1 MNARTHNS
9 VPSLDREDW
18 RGLASTDAEAAST
31 VGSVFGT
38 DPPSGGDPVLRADSP
53 LSLECFD
60 RTLKAE
66 EVTRFDR
73 SLRDAIDRM
82 LDLMR
87 SNRYVALSGPMVGLP
102 LRVVAV
108 DLAGSGQSQIVLINP
123 VVEQVST
130 ERQKDRE
137 GCLVVPDIV
146 AHVERPVSM
155 VVSALS
161 RTGQP
166 VRLQVGGIL
175 ARILQHHIDH
185 LEGRTFF
192 EHVGPQDRRRD
203 DAMDTAHAV
212 S

>member
-1 MNARTHNS
+1 MKTVTRDPA
-9 VPSLDREDW
+9 PSLDRDAW
-18 RGLASTDAEAAST
+18 RRMVADTKS
-31 VGSVFGT
+31 
-38 DPPSGGDPVLRADSP
+38 DPSFEADST

-60 RTLKAE
+60 RNLKAE
-66 EVTRFDR
+66 EVTQFNRA
-73 SLRDAIDRM
+73 LRDSIDRM

-87 SNRYVALSGPMVGLP
+87 RERYVALSGPMVGLP
-102 LRVVAV
+102 LRVIAI

-123 VVEQVST
+123 VIEQVST

-146 AHVERPVSM
+146 AHVERPVSLL
-155 VVSALS
+155 VRALS

-166 VRLQVGGIL
+166 LRLQVGGIL
-175 ARILQHHIDH
+175 ARILQHHLDH

-192 EHVGPQDRRRD
+192 EHVGPTERRAQDSTN
-203 DAMDTAHAV
+203 TAHTI

>member
-1 MNARTHNS
+1 MNTRTHDP
-9 VPSLDREDW
+9 VPSLHREDW
-18 RGLASTDAEAAST
+18 HELAGADAVA
-31 VGSVFGT
+31 
-38 DPPSGGDPVLRADSP
+38 LRADSP
-53 LSLECFD
+53 LSLACFD
-60 RTLKAE
+60 RNLKAE

-73 SLRDAIDRM
+73 SLGDAIDRM

-87 SNRYVALSGPMVGLP
+87 RNKYVALSGPMVGLP
-102 LRVVAV
+102 LRVVAI

-146 AHVERPVSM
+146 AHVERPISM

-166 VRLQVGGIL
+166 LRLQVGGIL

-192 EHVGPQDRRRD
+192 EHVGPGDRRRRPD
-203 DAMDTAHAV
+203 DSIDTVHTV